1 MLKTHYLLRKPK
13 TKGRKA
19 IYFTVRY
26 QNQTAILYPNL
37 SVHSNDWI
45 NKKGISKPRDIPENY
60 DLKDQLYSYEKLIR
74 ETHIEL
80 QKLTPGIKVPADL
93 LKKAVYSKKLTAEVE
108 KVTKVEKEKSIFITD
123 FFQSMIDDSK
133 GKKRLDKSGK
143 IITAGTIQTYETSK
157 NHFSDFQNLKKRKYS
172 LKDINQNL
180 IDGFSDYLNLQLKMA
195 FNTSGKYMKTFR
207 TMLNYARSKKLVSL
221 DVIMDNKVTVTK
233 ETTDNIY
240 LTESEIEKIFKLEN
254 LDTPLHE
261 VIRDYFVM
269 GCKTGLRFS
278 DLSVL
283 GDAYFDNSYIRSNQI
298 KVSERVTIPI
308 HPIVAQILAKYP
320 NGLPKCPSNQVFNRC
335 LKDIGQ
341 KLPELDKDFQKII
354 TRSREPDPK
363 TYKKWELLT
372 AHSSRRSFC
381 TNEYLEGTPTITIM
395 AISGH
400 KSEKAFMT
408 YIKAD
413 ALQHAKL
420 LGDRWK
426 LRDNDKN
433 DQAA

>member
-1 MLKTHYLLRKPK
+1 MLKIHFLLRQPK
-13 TKGRKA
+13 KKGRKA
-19 IYFTVRY
+19 IYATVRY

-37 SVHSNDWI
+37 SVHSNEWI
-45 NKKGISKPRDIPENY
+45 SKPGISKPKDIPENS
-60 DLKDQLYSYEKLIR
+60 DLKDTIYIYEKLIR
-74 ETHIEL
+74 QTHIEL
-80 QKLTPGIKVPADL
+80 QKLTPGVIVPAEL
-93 LKKAVYSKKLTAEVE
+93 LKKAVYAKKLTAEVS
-108 KVTKVEKEKSIFITD
+108 VATKVEKDKPVLVAD
-123 FFQSMIDDSK
+123 FFQTMIDDSRS
-133 GKKRLDKSGK
+133 KKRLDKSGK
-143 IITAGTIQTYETSK
+143 LLTTGTIKTYETTK
-157 NHFSDFQNLKKRKYS
+157 NHFTNYQLVKKRKYS
-172 LKDINQNL
+172 LSDINQNM

-240 LTESEIEKIFKLEN
+240 LSEQEIEKMFKLEN
-254 LDTPLHE
+254 LSTSLH
-261 VIRDYFVM
+261 VVVRDYFVM
-269 GCKTGLRFS
+269 GCKTGLRFG

-283 GDAYFDNSYIRSNQI
+283 RDAYFDNSYIRSNQI

-308 HPIVAQILAKYP
+308 HPIVAEILAKYKE
-320 NGLPKCPSNQVFNRC
+320 GLPVCPSNQVFNRC
-335 LKDIGQ
+335 LKEIGQ

-381 TNEYLEGTPTITIM
+381 TNEYLAGTPTITIM